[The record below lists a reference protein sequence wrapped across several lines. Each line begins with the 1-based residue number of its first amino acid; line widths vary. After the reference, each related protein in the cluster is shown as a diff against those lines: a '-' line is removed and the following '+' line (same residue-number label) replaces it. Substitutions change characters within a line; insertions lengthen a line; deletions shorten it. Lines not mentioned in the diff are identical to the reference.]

1 VQGAAGM
8 RMYSPEILYKL
19 ISMAKQH
26 DVVCIADEVFTGF
39 GRTGKLFASDYL
51 IIQPDIVAVSK
62 GITGGF
68 MPLGVTSCS
77 EKILEAFQS
86 ADASK
91 TFFHG
96 HSYTAN
102 PLACAAANAS
112 FNLLTSKECKDNIQ
126 RINENH
132 LTFISKNKNHKTIK
146 NIRSLGTILALELQT
161 IEGTSYF
168 NEMRNKIYSFFL
180 KRNVLLRPLGNV
192 FYMLPPYVIKEE
204 ELNYIY
210 GTIEEFLNLS

>member
-1 VQGAAGM
+1 
-8 RMYSPEILYKL
+8 
-19 ISMAKQH
+19 
-26 DVVCIADEVFTGF
+26 VVCIADEVFTGF
-39 GRTGKLFASDYL
+39 GRTGKLFASDHL
-51 IIQPDIVAVSK
+51 KVQPDIVAVSK

-86 ADASK
+86 ADANK

-102 PLACAAANAS
+102 PIACAAANAS
-112 FNLLTSKECKDNIQ
+112 FDLLMSKECQQNILLIAQ
-126 RINENH
+126 SH
-132 LTFISKNKNHKTIK
+132 STFVSKNKNHKAIK
-146 NIRSLGTILALELQT
+146 NIRSLGTILAIELQT
-161 IEGTSYF
+161 AEGTSYF

-180 KRNVLLRPLGNV
+180 KRSILLRPLGNV

-210 GTIEEFLNLS
+210 ATMEEYLNLNG